1 MDQTAEYIRGLA
13 GVAEVSVEGVT
24 SISIEYESGLRGG
37 LFLNQTGSTGDDI
50 TRSGGAPVALAP
62 APQWVSSGPDTIVR
76 SKTVK
81 IPLHL
86 QTVGSLGTDWAS
98 PLAVAP
104 MLTAGTSDVILN
116 RKVLIYAPYE
126 AVWAPYNEGPALVS
140 LFDAS
145 PLGLAV
151 TYLQNQDATVEAL
164 QSLTSYGL
172 VILATHGSQGIAFA
186 TGEIASASKKEEYE
200 ALREDG
206 QIGVWTNVQVD
217 ETGAGLAVSDDVFVI
232 YDSFIDNLQGSFP
245 ASLIVNN
252 SCESTQSDALWRA
265 FEAKGA
271 EAYFGY
277 SRVVSS
283 SFAVDKV
290 LELIEP
296 MVSSELA
303 TTGDAFVAGQ
313 IDPSGQPA
321 EFQMRGN
328 EELHYGTTL
337 VNGDFEF
344 GNLDGWTTSG
354 DGRVISQLGT
364 ESADQGNFMG
374 IISTGLGFTE
384 TSGEISQLFRVDAST
399 STMTLRWNFL
409 SEEFLEFVGT
419 EFQDF
424 FRIVIE
430 GPSGSATVFEKSIDD
445 INAQYPLTLV
455 SPAIVFDQGDIY
467 GTGWLD
473 LTLDLSAYQGD
484 LVTVRFQASDF
495 GDSIYDT
502 VILLDQ
508 IAIN

>member
-1 MDQTAEYIRGLA
+1 M
-13 GVAEVSVEGVT
+13 
-24 SISIEYESGLRGG
+24 
-37 LFLNQTGSTGDDI
+37 
-50 TRSGGAPVALAP
+50 
-62 APQWVSSGPDTIVR
+62 
-76 SKTVK
+76 
-81 IPLHL
+81 
-86 QTVGSLGTDWAS
+86 GSLGTDWAS
-98 PLAVAP
+98 SLAVAP

-145 PLGLAV
+145 PLGLDV

-164 QSLTSYGL
+164 QSLPSYGL

-186 TGEIASASKKEEYE
+186 TGEIASASKKEEYG

-217 ETGAGLAVSDDVFVI
+217 ETGAGLVVSEDVFVI
-232 YDSFIDNLQGSFP
+232 YDSFIDNLEGSFP

-277 SRVVSS
+277 SSVVSS
-283 SFAVDKV
+283 SFAVDMV

-344 GNLDGWTTSG
+344 GNLDGWTRSG
-354 DGRVISQLGT
+354 DGRGHQPAGHRVT
-364 ESADQGNFMG
+364 RDQGNFMG

-384 TSGEISQLFRVDAST
+384 TSGEISQLFQVDAST
-399 STMTLRWNFL
+399 SSMTLRLELPLRGIPRIRRHGVPGFL
-409 SEEFLEFVGT
+409 PDRHRRSERAGHRVRSSPSTTSTPCTRSPWSLPPSCSTRGTSTGQVGWISLSI
-419 EFQDF
+419 FQ
-424 FRIVIE
+424 RTREISL
-430 GPSGSATVFEKSIDD
+430 PSGSKHPIRVTAS
-445 INAQYPLTLV
+445 LT
-455 SPAIVFDQGDIY
+455 
-467 GTGWLD
+467 
-473 LTLDLSAYQGD
+473 
-484 LVTVRFQASDF
+484 R
-495 GDSIYDT
+495 
-502 VILLDQ
+502 
-508 IAIN
+508 